1 MVVPILG
8 AVEVAVGAPEDREL
22 YWSFF
27 ITAPL
32 TPGMRPTL
40 LVVFIPLIYVLAAPN
55 PPACVAFMML
65 ATSNGWALLFT
76 PTILGAL

>member
-1 MVVPILG
+1 VLVVPILG
-8 AVEVAVGAPEDREL
+8 AVEVAVGAPDDREL

-40 LVVFIPLIYVLAAPN
+40 LVVFIPLI
-55 PPACVAFMML
+55 
-65 ATSNGWALLFT
+65 
-76 PTILGAL
+76 